1 MAVTKEQLRNA
12 LNVINEFNEQV
23 HQVYQFLGKN
33 DARKALACSTTAKLS
48 VECIPDPVLIASEI
62 DWNLDKVM
70 DVIYNNGVFD
80 KNADIFF
87 MSKKELEEWL
97 KLYQAKEAIKQTEEY
112 KQYLKLKEKFSTI
125 DER

>member
-1 MAVTKEQLRNA
+1 MAITKAQLREA

-33 DARKALACSTTAKLS
+33 NARNALACSTSAKLS
-48 VECIPDPVLIASEI
+48 VECIPDTVLIASEI
-62 DWNLDKVM
+62 DWNLDKIM
-70 DVIYNNGVFD
+70 DVIYNDGTFD
-80 KNADIFF
+80 RNADIFF

-112 KQYLKLKEKFSTI
+112 KQYLTLKEKFTTI
-125 DER
+125 DKR

>member
-12 LNVINEFNEQV
+12 LNVINDFNEQV

-33 DARKALACSTTAKLS
+33 DVRKALACSTSAKLS

-62 DWNLDKVM
+62 DWNLDKVT
-70 DVIYNNGVFD
+70 DVIYNDGLFD
-80 KNADIFF
+80 RNADIFF

-97 KLYQAKEAIKQTEEY
+97 KLYQEQEKIKQSDEY
-112 KQYLKLKEKFSTI
+112 KQYLKLKEKYSFI
-125 DER
+125 EER

>member
-70 DVIYNNGVFD
+70 DVIYNNGLFD

>member
-1 MAVTKEQLRNA
+1 MAVTKAQLREA

-23 HQVYQFLGKN
+23 HQVYQFLVKN
-33 DARKALACSTTAKLS
+33 NVRQALACSTSAKLS
-48 VECIPDPVLIASEI
+48 VECMPDPVLIASEI

-70 DVIYNNGVFD
+70 DVIYNNGLFD
-80 KNADIFF
+80 RNADIFF

>member
-1 MAVTKEQLRNA
+1 MAITKAQLREA

-33 DARKALACSTTAKLS
+33 NARNALACSISAKLS
-48 VECIPDPVLIASEI
+48 VECIPDTVLIASEI
-62 DWNLDKVM
+62 DWNLDKIM
-70 DVIYNNGVFD
+70 DVIYNDGTFD
-80 KNADIFF
+80 RNADIFF

-112 KQYLKLKEKFSTI
+112 KQYLTLKEKFTTI
-125 DER
+125 DKR

>member
-1 MAVTKEQLRNA
+1 MVSKEKLRDA
-12 LNVINEFNEQV
+12 LNTINEFNEQA
-23 HQVYQFLGKN
+23 HQVYQFLVKN
-33 DARKALACSTTAKLS
+33 DVRQALACSTSAKLS
-48 VECIPDPVLIASEI
+48 VECMPDPVLIASEI
-62 DWNLDKVM
+62 DWNLDRVM

-112 KQYLKLKEKFSTI
+112 KQYLTLKEKFSTI

>member
-1 MAVTKEQLRNA
+1 MAVTKEQLRDA

-33 DARKALACSTTAKLS
+33 DARKALTCSTSAKLS
-48 VECIPDPVLIASEI
+48 VECVPDPVLIASEI
-62 DWNLDKVM
+62 DWNLDKIM
-70 DVIYNNGVFD
+70 DVIYNNGTFD
-80 KNADIFF
+80 RNADIFF

-97 KLYQAKEAIKQTEEY
+97 KLYQEQEKIKQSDEY
-112 KQYLKLKEKFSTI
+112 KQYLKLKEKFSFI

>member
-1 MAVTKEQLRNA
+1 MVSKEKLRDA
-12 LNVINEFNEQV
+12 LNTINEFNEQV

-33 DARKALACSTTAKLS
+33 DARNALACSTSAKLS
-48 VECIPDPVLIASEI
+48 VECMPDPVLIASEI
-62 DWNLDKVM
+62 DWNLDRVM
-70 DVIYNNGVFD
+70 DVIYNNGLFD
-80 KNADIFF
+80 RNADIFF

-97 KLYQAKEAIKQTEEY
+97 KLYQAKEAIKQTDEY